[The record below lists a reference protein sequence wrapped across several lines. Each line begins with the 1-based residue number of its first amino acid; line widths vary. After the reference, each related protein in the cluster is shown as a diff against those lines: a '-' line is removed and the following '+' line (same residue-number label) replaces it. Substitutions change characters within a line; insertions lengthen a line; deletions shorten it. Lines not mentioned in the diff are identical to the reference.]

1 MVNLIHSLFYIRFAA
16 LRSVSLRLQS
26 LNQKTLTEYRI
37 YYGVF
42 SRICFFDFFF
52 DLYFD
57 FRLIVP
63 WQDKRD
69 FRRILWEENCE
80 SMDGSCG
87 LPAVSLWDNVSAPM
101 LHLWWKGAAL
111 LVQGCCTFTGTIIR
125 KSLQWLFCHIAMI
138 YCQYTY
144 AVLSVYLCCTIGIAM
159 LYLWY
164 QDALLLWYRFFNLF
178 TGNIKVNLVT
188 KCSKIH
194 PWGCEGGVRVE
205 SLPSHLPSPLKPR

>member
-1 MVNLIHSLFYIRFAA
+1 MVNLIHPLFYIRFAA
-16 LRSVSLRLQS
+16 WRSVSLRLQS
-26 LNQKTLTEYRI
+26 LNQKTLTEHHGFVSESS
-37 YYGVF
+37 YGSVF
-42 SRICFFDFFF
+42 WFSF

-63 WQDKRD
+63 WQNKRD

-101 LHLWWKGAAL
+101 LHLWCKGAAL

-138 YCQYTY
+138 YYRYIY
-144 AVLSVYLCCTIGIAM
+144 AALSVSLCCTFGTRM
-159 LYLWY
+159 LCFSGTVFSICLQAISRW
-164 QDALLLWYRFFNLF
+164 
-178 TGNIKVNLVT
+178 I
-188 KCSKIH
+188 
-194 PWGCEGGVRVE
+194 
-205 SLPSHLPSPLKPR
+205 